1 MFSSILFSASQA
13 KYFNRKIDKHIII
26 IIIIIVIIIIAVSRL
41 QFQQET
47 LHFKTILREFSFYF
61 D

>member
-13 KYFNRKIDKHIII
+13 KYFNRKIDKHII